1 MQYVLA
7 RELSE
12 AGTRILGV
20 YLHSLQ
26 TDGAVR
32 VAGGPEVLA
41 LLTHSLVEE
50 VLEAGEVV
58 GRHISG
64 GCASWLS
71 AECECDLGAYYSGG

>member
-1 MQYVLA
+1 MQYVLTG
-7 RELSE
+7 ELSE

-20 YLHSLQ
+20 YLQELQ
-26 TDGAVR
+26 TDGAVG
-32 VAGGPEVLA
+32 VAGSPEVLA
-41 LLTHSLVEE
+41 LLTGSLVEE

-71 AECECDLGAYYSGG
+71 VWCEYALSVDCSGG